1 MFANVTAAEIAIAS
15 KVLNAYYEA
24 ACDRMD
30 AMDAK
35 QAALNLPLW
44 AQCGVIC
51 LVISE
56 LQNVRP
62 ELQNGELR

>member
-1 MFANVTAAEIAIAS
+1 MFANVTAAEIAIAA
-15 KVLNAYYEA
+15 KVLNAYYDA

-44 AQCGVIC
+44 AQCGAIRSA
-51 LVISE
+51 ISE
-56 LQNVRP
+56 LQNARP